1 MGKSSNGTF
10 SEVAK
15 WIFAISMTLVI
26 VVALVHLL
34 VHISN
39 SPSHKEEVQAVP
51 PLDLPMVERNEV
63 RDLSGGWAYRISKVK
78 FSGHTYIVVEDHG
91 TAMLH
96 DPDCECNLKN

>member
-1 MGKSSNGTF
+1 MGKSSNWTF
-10 SEVAK
+10 SGVAGLIFLIILAIVI
-15 WIFAISMTLVI
+15 IFACVC
-26 VVALVHLL
+26 LL
-34 VHISN
+34 IKISN
-39 SPSHKEEVQAVP
+39 GIKEEEVQTVP
-51 PLDLPMVERNEV
+51 PLDLPIVERNEV